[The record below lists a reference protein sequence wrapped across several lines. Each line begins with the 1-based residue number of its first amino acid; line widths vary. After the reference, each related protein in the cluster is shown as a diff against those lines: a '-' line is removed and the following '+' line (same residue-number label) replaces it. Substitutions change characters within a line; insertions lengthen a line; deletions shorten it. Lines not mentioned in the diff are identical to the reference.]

1 VVNSDPSIFD
11 RKQTVVVEAILL
23 VEKTMRMVRQTITSE
38 KTARSDEDRASA
50 FLSTTAAA
58 C

>member
-1 VVNSDPSIFD
+1 VLRRAEVFSGYFAG
-11 RKQTVVVEAILL
+11 RKDYE
-23 VEKTMRMVRQTITSE
+23 EMVRQTIRSE